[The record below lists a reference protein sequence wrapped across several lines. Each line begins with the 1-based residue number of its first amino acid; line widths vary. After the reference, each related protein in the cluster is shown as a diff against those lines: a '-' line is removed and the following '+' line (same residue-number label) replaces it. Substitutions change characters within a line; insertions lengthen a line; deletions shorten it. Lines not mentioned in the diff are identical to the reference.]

1 MPTEPRIRK
10 ESAENTDPAKD
21 ALFVIRLELMRLPN
35 IKKLKPER
43 LTALSTNILARL
55 QAKGY
60 LAIDLGDLKTDDDG
74 EEAPEQ
80 KLNTPQARPT
90 DG

>member
-1 MPTEPRIRK
+1 
-10 ESAENTDPAKD
+10 
-21 ALFVIRLELMRLPN
+21 VIRLELMRLPN

-43 LTALSTNILARL
+43 LTALSTNILAGL
-55 QAKGY
+55 NDKGY
-60 LAIDLGDLKTDDDG
+60 LAIDLGSLATTDDG

-80 KLNTPQARPT
+80 KLPSPQARPA